1 MSTLVPVAK
10 LDKVEVQRIIAGECS
25 LAEFNAFQKP
35 IEDRMNYVVRK
46 IVELSNL
53 SLEWWD
59 FDNLGEGEDDRG
71 HFDIEAYSKSVGI
84 TGERTGS
91 SYKNMCF
98 EKYEKQ
104 IPVQFLWIDFE
115 EQVAKEFDDFK
126 NHIDANFITA
136 ANKAVEHKKEL
147 DAIIASV
154 KSKLT
159 PQEMSYIQFKIP
171 TGSKRH
177 RK

>member
-10 LDKVEVQRIIAGECS
+10 LDKVEVQRILAGECS
-25 LAEFNAFQKP
+25 LAEFNAFKKP

-53 SLEWWD
+53 SLDWWD
-59 FDNLGEGEDDRG
+59 FDNLGEGQEDRG
-71 HFDIEAYSKSVGI
+71 FFDPLVYHEFVGI
-84 TGERTGS
+84 VRECTGN

-98 EKYEKQ
+98 EKYEEK
-104 IPVQFLWIDFE
+104 IPVSFLWMDFE
-115 EQVAKEFDDFK
+115 EQVAKEFEDFK